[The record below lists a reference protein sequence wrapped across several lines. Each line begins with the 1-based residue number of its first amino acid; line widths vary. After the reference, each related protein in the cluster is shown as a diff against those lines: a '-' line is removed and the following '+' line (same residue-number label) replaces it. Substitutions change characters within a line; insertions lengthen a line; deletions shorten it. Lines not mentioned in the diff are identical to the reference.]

1 MNIEKFHQYVSLYYN
16 GVSIYKKLCDE
27 VLKSNSKHSQEFYL
41 LLLGI
46 MDSMDTLGLLAK
58 HTKTRDCYVVSRMV
72 YESIVNVMYILAT
85 DFKAMDEMI
94 DYTVKKAQFESA
106 RSTATDSEAVFMIF
120 DGEKHTV
127 GFAKNNPIKM
137 DGDSKE
143 WTKNNMSKRHNAINQ
158 KFGKNATRPLQ
169 LAQLV
174 IYRISSDIAHGTLYG
189 MKHSMGLVHGK
200 DFKNFDEEHMINHNF
215 SVLTTL
221 LMVITQA
228 MYPLISNLQKELKL
242 ENFEKDFREHL
253 SRMLD
258 YGNQVVGDKDTNKY
272 DLKKD

>member
-1 MNIEKFHQYVSLYYN
+1 MTLEKFNLYVSLYQE
-16 GVSIYKKLCDE
+16 GISIYKKLCDE
-27 VLKSNSKHSQEFYL
+27 VLKSTSKHSQEFYL

-58 HTKTRDCYVVSRMV
+58 HTKTRDCYVISRMV

-94 DYTVKKAQFESA
+94 EYTIKKTQFESA
-106 RSTATDSEAVFMIF
+106 RSTATESEAVFMVF

-137 DGDSKE
+137 DGDPRD
-143 WTKNNMSKRHNAINQ
+143 WTKTDKTINKKLIAINK
-158 KFGKNATRPLQ
+158 KFGKSATRPLQ

-200 DFKNFDEEHMINHNF
+200 DFKDFDEEYMINHNF
-215 SVLTTL
+215 SVLTTV
-221 LMVITQA
+221 LMVVTQA
-228 MYPLISNLQKELKL
+228 IYPLISNLAKELKL
-242 ENFEKDFREHL
+242 ENFEKDFKEHL
-253 SRMLD
+253 GRMLH
-258 YGNQVVGDKDTNKY
+258 YGNEVVGDKDTCKY
-272 DLKKD
+272 DL

>member
-1 MNIEKFHQYVSLYYN
+1 MNIEKFNQYVSLYHN

-27 VLKSNSKHSQEFYL
+27 VLKSDSKHSQEFYL

-46 MDSMDTLGLLAK
+46 MDSMDTLGLLAR
-58 HTKTRDCYVVSRMV
+58 HTKTRDCYVISRMV

-85 DFKAMDEMI
+85 DFKAMDEMVE
-94 DYTVKKAQFESA
+94 YTVKKAQFESA
-106 RSTATDSEAVFMIF
+106 RSTATDSEAVFMVF

-137 DGDSKE
+137 DGDPRN

-158 KFGKNATRPLQ
+158 KLGKNATRPLQ

-174 IYRISSDIAHGTLYG
+174 IYRISSDISHGTLYG
-189 MKHSMGLVHGK
+189 MKHSMGLIFGK
-200 DFKNFDEEHMINHNF
+200 DFKDFDETHMINHNF
-215 SVLTTL
+215 GALTSL

-228 MYPLISNLQKELKL
+228 IYPLISNLEKELKL

-253 SRMLD
+253 GAMLH
-258 YGNQVVGDKDTNKY
+258 YGNQVVGDKDRAC
-272 DLKKD
+272 KK

>member
-1 MNIEKFHQYVSLYYN
+1 MTLEKINLYVSLYQE
-16 GVSIYKKLCDE
+16 GISIYKKLCDE

-41 LLLGI
+41 LLLGTL
-46 MDSMDTLGLLAK
+46 DSMDTLGLLAN
-58 HTKTRDCYVVSRMV
+58 HTKTRDCYVISRMV

-94 DYTVKKAQFESA
+94 EYTVKKTQFESA
-106 RSTATDSEAVFMIF
+106 RSTATDSEAVFMVF

-127 GFAKNNPIKM
+127 GFANNKPFDMK
-137 DGDSKE
+137 GDPRDWAK
-143 WTKNNMSKRHNAINQ
+143 TDDTINKKLIAINK

-200 DFKNFDEEHMINHNF
+200 DFKDFDEEHMLTHNF

-221 LMVITQA
+221 LMVVTQA
-228 MYPLISNLQKELKL
+228 MYPLISNLAKDLKL

-253 SRMLD
+253 GRMLH
-258 YGNQVVGDKDTNKY
+258 YGNQVVGDKDTCKY
-272 DLKKD
+272 DL